1 MSEQESRD
9 SATKSIN
16 LVLIAISM
24 LILGSLGLV
33 FVTQM
38 ELQPGWVWDDLNEIY
53 PARIYSL
60 ESDDVTGDGINDI
73 LVYVD
78 IQHEREEIA
87 NNTSQYG
94 GIFLINV
101 RTGAPFWSREFST
114 PVKKVFQIMDVDS
127 DNIKDYFVDRA
138 TASPNWSYGEGQS

>member
-78 IQHEREEIA
+78 IQH
-87 NNTSQYG
+87 
-94 GIFLINV
+94 
-101 RTGAPFWSREFST
+101 
-114 PVKKVFQIMDVDS
+114 
-127 DNIKDYFVDRA
+127 
-138 TASPNWSYGEGQS
+138 